1 MKEKLVMGIGIGCLL
16 ILAIPIGML
25 ILLATLIWN
34 GMDLLFRFWSRRSR
48 FLIWSME
55 MCVAN
60 WKSKLLYGYE
70 KTLSSLGGF
79 QRTSK
84 QQLYGMRLDGED
96 AYTGTYQADCRNVRG
111 KDVVFG
117 GCSIQ
122 TRTLWLT
129 VTVGARNG
137 IVEIYVLNGDKEKE
151 YLTPNEQG
159 MFSKIIQ
166 NQGGNCYVVVDYAD
180 YTGTVT
186 LSSEYPT

>member
-1 MKEKLVMGIGIGCLL
+1 MREKHIMGGLLCSCLL
-16 ILAIPIGML
+16 LGSL
-25 ILLATLIWN
+25 T
-34 GMDLLFRFWSRRSR
+34 G
-48 FLIWSME
+48 
-55 MCVAN
+55 CGAN

-70 KTLSSLGGF
+70 KTRSSLGGF

-129 VTVGARNG
+129 GTVGARNG

-166 NQGGNCYVVVDYAD
+166 NEGGNCYVVVDYAD

-186 LSSEYPT
+186 LTSEYPT

>member
-1 MKEKLVMGIGIGCLL
+1 MREKHIMGGLLCSCLL
-16 ILAIPIGML
+16 LGSL
-25 ILLATLIWN
+25 T
-34 GMDLLFRFWSRRSR
+34 G
-48 FLIWSME
+48 
-55 MCVAN
+55 CGAN

-129 VTVGARNG
+129 GTVGARNG
-137 IVEIYVLNGDKEKE
+137 IVEIYVLNGEKEKE
-151 YLTPNEQG
+151 YLPDSTQPYLWNSSAHAEDSQEKNLSTTYRYI
-159 MFSKIIQ
+159 SKIMQ
-166 NQGGNCYVVVDYAD
+166 RMYEKEFNNSKEFTNY
-180 YTGTVT
+180 
-186 LSSEYPT
+186 

>member
-1 MKEKLVMGIGIGCLL
+1 MREKQIMGGLLCSCLL
-16 ILAIPIGML
+16 LGSL
-25 ILLATLIWN
+25 T
-34 GMDLLFRFWSRRSR
+34 G
-48 FLIWSME
+48 
-55 MCVAN
+55 CGAN

-70 KTLSSLGGF
+70 KTRSSLGGF

-129 VTVGARNG
+129 GTVGARNG
-137 IVEIYVLNGDKEKE
+137 IVEI
-151 YLTPNEQG
+151 
-159 MFSKIIQ
+159 
-166 NQGGNCYVVVDYAD
+166 
-180 YTGTVT
+180 
-186 LSSEYPT
+186 